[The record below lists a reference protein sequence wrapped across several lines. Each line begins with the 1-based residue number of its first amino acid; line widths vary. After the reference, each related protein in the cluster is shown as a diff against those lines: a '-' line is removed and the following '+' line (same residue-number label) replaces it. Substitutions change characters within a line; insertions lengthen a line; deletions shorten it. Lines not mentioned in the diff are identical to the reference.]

1 MSKLDA
7 PSVVRYNLDM
17 DEIKHREQVDLIREV
32 FYYQSRF
39 DGKTIVLKIDYPI
52 LNAPHFPQML
62 KDLAM
67 LRSTGIEIILVP
79 GAKEWIDAVLKE
91 YDTESEYVNGVR
103 IATQDSIPFI
113 RMAAFDVANRLMT
126 LLTAFQANAVIGNFT
141 RARGLGVVNGVDF
154 QNSGKVE
161 KILTQPLQQIL
172 DQGMIP
178 IFPCIGWN
186 AAGKPYN
193 LASDEIALAVA
204 EALKAEKLF
213 FVTDSDGF
221 MDSRFELP
229 QGLVK
234 NSDGRVARLSLE
246 EADEVLALN
255 AGRPDPD
262 LKYLELALRAC
273 RQGTER
279 AHVVDGR
286 MEGAILREIF
296 SNLGVGTM
304 VYGSEYE
311 SVRPMKTTDISDVLR
326 LMQPLMEEGILIQRT
341 EDDLVS
347 NQADFV
353 VYEIDGVVHA
363 CGALH
368 EYGAGQ
374 AEIAAIATN
383 PVYAHLSMGRKIL
396 SYLVEKASKLGLKRV
411 FVLTTRTLDWFEQ
424 MGFVEAPLESL
435 PQKKKQSYNH
445 ARKSRIFALDLA
457 DRKTIKS

>member
-1 MSKLDA
+1 
-7 PSVVRYNLDM
+7 M

-52 LNAPHFPQML
+52 LNAPHFPQLL

-67 LRSTGIEIILVP
+67 LRATGIEIILVP
-79 GAKEWIDAVLKE
+79 GAREWIDAVLKE

-103 IATQDSIPFI
+103 VATEDSIPFI

-141 RARGLGVVNGVDF
+141 RARGIGIVDGVDF

-161 KILTQPLQQIL
+161 KILVEPLQQIL

-229 QGLVK
+229 SGLVK

-246 EADEVLALN
+246 EAQEVLTLN
-255 AGRPDPD
+255 SGKDDPD
-262 LKYLELALRAC
+262 LKYLALALKAC
-273 RQGTER
+273 KNGTER

-286 MEGAILREIF
+286 LEGAILREMF

-304 VYGSEYE
+304 VYGNDYE
-311 SVRPMKTTDISDVLR
+311 SIRPMRAEDIGDVLR
-326 LMQPLMEEGILIQRT
+326 LMRPLMEEGVLIRRSQN
-341 EDDLVS
+341 DLMTKI
-347 NQADFV
+347 ADYA

-368 EYGAGQ
+368 EWGENQ

-383 PVYAHLSMGRKIL
+383 PVYQHLSMGRKIL
-396 SYLVEKASKLGLKRV
+396 LFLVEKAAKLGLKRV

-424 MGFVEAPLESL
+424 LGFIAADVESL
-435 PQKKKQSYNH
+435 PAKKRAVYDHQ
-445 ARKSRIFALDLA
+445 RKSKVFALDLA
-457 DRKTIKS
+457 GRSAIKS